1 MTEIADA
8 IKTIAAEATAL
19 NDNAPHFT
27 DPPTAAELQVIQGFI
42 ASLQQALHRL
52 QTLKDE
58 APSAALAS

>member
-19 NDNAPHFT
+19 NDNAPHLT
-27 DPPTAAELQVIQGFI
+27 DPPTAAELEVIQGFI

-58 APSAALAS
+58 TPSAALAS

>member
-8 IKTIAAEATAL
+8 FKTIAAEATAP

-42 ASLQQALHRL
+42 ASIQQAIHRL
-52 QTLKDE
+52 QALKDKV
-58 APSAALAS
+58 PSAALAS